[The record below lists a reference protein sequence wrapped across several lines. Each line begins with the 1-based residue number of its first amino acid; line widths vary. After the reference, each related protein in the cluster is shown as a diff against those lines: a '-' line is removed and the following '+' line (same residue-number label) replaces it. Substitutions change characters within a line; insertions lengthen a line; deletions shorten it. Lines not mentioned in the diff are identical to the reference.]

1 MLSTR
6 DLVLSALFAALVA
19 GLGMAPPIPLG
30 FLPVPITAQS
40 LGVMLAGAL
49 LGAKRGGLALLLFV
63 LLVAAGLPLLAGGR
77 GGVGVLMGPS
87 GGFVLAFPVGAFVTG
102 LLAERFATGAN
113 PIRLFA
119 VCAVG
124 GILAVYAG
132 GIPWLSV
139 VAGMPLEKAALAV
152 MAFIPGDFIKAG
164 IAAFA
169 AAAVRRAGVLPTAH
183 A

>member
-6 DLVLSALFAALVA
+6 DLVLCALFAALLA

-30 FLPVPITAQS
+30 FLPVPVTAQT

-49 LGAKRGGLALLLFV
+49 LGARRGGLAVLLFV

-77 GGVGVLMGPS
+77 GGIGVLMGPT
-87 GGFVLAFPVGAFVTG
+87 GGFILGWVAGAFVTG

-113 PIRLFA
+113 PLRLFA
-119 VCAVG
+119 VCAAG
-124 GILAVYAG
+124 GIAVVYAG
-132 GIPWLSV
+132 GIPWLSL
-139 VAGMPLEKAALAV
+139 VAGMPLEKAAFGS
-152 MAFIPGDFIKAG
+152 MAFLPGDLIKAG
-164 IAAFA
+164 VAAFA
-169 AAAVRRAGVLPTAH
+169 AAAVRRAGVLPAH

>member
-6 DLVLSALFAALVA
+6 DLVLCALFAALLA

-30 FLPVPITAQS
+30 FLPVPITAQT

-49 LGAKRGGLALLLFV
+49 LGAKRGGLAVLLFV

-77 GGVGVLMGPS
+77 GGIGVLMGPT
-87 GGFVLAFPVGAFVTG
+87 GGFVLGFPIGAFVTG
-102 LLAERFATGAN
+102 LLAERFATGVN

-124 GILAVYAG
+124 GIAAIYAI
-132 GIPWLSV
+132 GIPWLSL
-139 VAGMPLEKAALAV
+139 VAGMPLEKAALGV
-152 MAFIPGDFIKAG
+152 MAFLPGDLIKAG

-169 AAAVRRAGVLPTAH
+169 AAAVRRAGVLPAH